1 VPTAIEFRAVSF
13 TRPGGARVLD
23 HFDLNV
29 ESGEVLALV
38 GRSGAG
44 KTTLLKLVNRLLVPD
59 TGAVLVEGRDTREW
73 EPIRLRRRVG
83 YVIQEIGLF
92 PHMTVAGNVGVVPRL
107 EGWPPERVSS
117 RVHELLELIGL
128 PPERFGSRWP
138 DELSGGQRQRVGVA
152 RALAVDPPVVLMDEP
167 FGALDPLTRAE
178 LHEEFRRIQSR
189 LRKTMI
195 IVTHDMGEAFALG
208 DRIGVLDEGRL
219 IACDPPGAIVA
230 SKHPAVRRLLDAVT
244 VLPPAGA
251 RSESEQK
258 VVTRTPEAESLR
270 SSVAPAAGTSGGG
283 APRE

>member
-23 HFDLNV
+23 RFGLTV
-29 ESGEVLALV
+29 EAGDVLTLV

-44 KTTLLKLVNRLLVPD
+44 KTTLLKLVNRMLLPD
-59 TGAVLVEGRDTREW
+59 AGAVLVEGRETREW

-92 PHMTVAGNVGVVPRL
+92 PHMTVADNVGVVPRL
-107 EGWPPERVSS
+107 ERWPPGRIAS

-128 PPERFGSRWP
+128 PPERFASRWP

-152 RALAVDPPVVLMDEP
+152 RALGVDPPVLLMDEP

-178 LHEEFRRIQSR
+178 LHAEFRRVQNR
-189 LRKTMI
+189 LRKTVI

-208 DRIGVLDEGRL
+208 DRIGVLDEGKL
-219 IACDPPGAIVA
+219 IACDPPAAIVA
-230 SKHPAVRRLLDAVT
+230 SNHPAVRRLLDAVT
-244 VLPPAGA
+244 VLPPAE
-251 RSESEQK
+251 R
-258 VVTRTPEAESLR
+258 ESLR
-270 SSVAPAAGTSGGG
+270 SSARS
-283 APRE
+283 ESK